1 MLLLFLVAGCNIVNC
16 IKVKRDMKKFF
27 AVFAVVALALVG
39 CNNESDEPQVG
50 GSTSALDGQWHM
62 TEWNGEAPE
71 FDVYVKFDEGA
82 FEIYQQVWSLD
93 YELFKGTYKVSGE
106 IVTGTYED
114 GSNWA
119 SGYKFAVAGDKLTM
133 HSQEDQSVTSVY
145 EKCEIPAEIIT
156 EATTTRSAE
165 VVPFL

>member
-39 CNNESDEPQVG
+39 CNNESDDPQVDG
-50 GSTSALDGQWHM
+50 GTSAIDGQWHI

>member
-39 CNNESDEPQVG
+39 CDKESDEPKG
-50 GSTSALDGQWHM
+50 GGNASAIDGQWHI

-71 FDVYVKFDEGA
+71 FDVYVKFEKGA

>member
-39 CNNESDEPQVG
+39 CNNESDEPQVDG
-50 GSTSALDGQWHM
+50 GTSALDGQWHI

>member
-39 CNNESDEPQVG
+39 CNNESDEPQVDG
-50 GSTSALDGQWHM
+50 GTSALDGQWHI

-106 IVTGTYED
+106 IVTGTYEN

>member
-27 AVFAVVALALVG
+27 AVFAVIALALMG
-39 CNNESDEPQVG
+39 CEKNPDGSQG
-50 GSTSALDGQWHM
+50 GNGSAIDGQWHI

-71 FDVYVKFDEGA
+71 FDVYIKFENGA

-119 SGYKFAVAGDKLTM
+119 SGYKYAVDGNMLTLY
-133 HSQEDQSVTSVY
+133 SQEDQSVTSVY

-165 VVPFL
+165 IVPFL

>member
-50 GSTSALDGQWHM
+50 GSSAIDGQWHI

-106 IVTGTYED
+106 IVTGTYEN

-156 EATTTRSAE
+156 EATTTRLAE

>member
-1 MLLLFLVAGCNIVNC
+1 
-16 IKVKRDMKKFF
+16 MKKFF
-27 AVFAVVALALVG
+27 AILAIALVAFAA
-39 CNNESDEPQVG
+39 CTPNNEPNNGGGTVG
-50 GSTSALDGQWHM
+50 ATDLDGQWHIV
-62 TEWNGEAPE
+62 EWNGESPE
-71 FDVYVKFDEGA
+71 FEVYVKFESGS

-93 YELFKGTYKVSGE
+93 YELFKGTYKVNGD

-119 SGYKFAVAGDKLTM
+119 SGYKFMVEGNQLSM
-133 HSQEDQSVTSVY
+133 YSQEDKSITSIY

-156 EATTTRSAE
+156 EATTTRSSE